1 MKYSVFTKTL
11 TLAAVLTA
19 APVAFAVDDHHPAG
33 KQADKSSTSVD
44 KGAMDDKKM
53 SQMQDHM
60 LRMHEQM
67 HKIMQ
72 AKNTQER
79 ERLMQEHRQMM
90 REHMQAMHGNKGMM
104 DHGQMGTRKMDESTK

>member
-1 MKYSVFTKTL
+1 MNYSAFTKTL
-11 TLAAVLTA
+11 ALATVLTA
-19 APVAFAVDDHHPAG
+19 VPAAFAVDDHHSAS
-33 KQADKSSTSVD
+33 KQSDKSSASAG

-60 LRMHEQM
+60 VRMHEQL

-72 AKNTQER
+72 AKDAQER
-79 ERLMQEHRQMM
+79 ERLTQEHRQMM
-90 REHMQAMHGNKGMM
+90 REHMQAMHGKKGMM